1 LYFLLVFVKFVHLC
15 LEQEKVQKGRG
26 IHFTINSSGIFLL
39 LLISNV
45 REKVG
50 SQPPLDTD

>member
-1 LYFLLVFVKFVHLC
+1 MFVKFVHLC